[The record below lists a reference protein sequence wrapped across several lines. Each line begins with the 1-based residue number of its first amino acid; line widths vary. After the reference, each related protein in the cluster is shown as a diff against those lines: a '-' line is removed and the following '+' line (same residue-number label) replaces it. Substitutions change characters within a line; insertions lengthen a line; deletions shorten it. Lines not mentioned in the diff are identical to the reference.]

1 MKQSE
6 ERWLISRWRWGSGAR
21 SIGEWVRLLEEAG
34 DRIYRH
40 PWLDVF
46 ANRFLRTFTVEPR
59 AAVDQLVLQRAK
71 KLAVTAL
78 MPRAVGAALFWPR
91 TRSFGLAWA
100 SAERAPP
107 PPESRGISGLAPV
120 RPESRFIAVDRY
132 SQPAPDPER
141 FNDFG
146 PRLFTLDSA
155 SRRGNIICFFEPP
168 EGGLGG

>member
-1 MKQSE
+1 MQRVKQSE

-34 DRIYRH
+34 DRIYRR

-100 SAERAPP
+100 SAERRPP
-107 PPESRGISGLAPV
+107 RGCPAGWIGRVSPGVTACPGEFALLFLVDLGTAWSSGAG
-120 RPESRFIAVDRY
+120 
-132 SQPAPDPER
+132 Q
-141 FNDFG
+141 
-146 PRLFTLDSA
+146 
-155 SRRGNIICFFEPP
+155 
-168 EGGLGG
+168 

>member
-59 AAVDQLVLQRAK
+59 AAVD
-71 KLAVTAL
+71 
-78 MPRAVGAALFWPR
+78 
-91 TRSFGLAWA
+91 
-100 SAERAPP
+100 
-107 PPESRGISGLAPV
+107 
-120 RPESRFIAVDRY
+120 DRY
-132 SQPAPDPER
+132 SQPPPDPER